1 MAESILPYQMLDY
14 SQSSME
20 KFQEKA
26 YLQTTWDLTPQQI
39 WTLLRS
45 LCKHQSLDPCHLPDR
60 QWIKLLTIWNCSLK
74 ISISMRWLECI
85 RLEWMVMLDMG
96 DNCLALSTSLIKEM
110 NRKTGNQDGVQ
121 ALMQWSKTKT
131 SDASLRTS
139 KCTNDSG
146 IKMFLLTNWKQQDG
160 FHHT

>member
-1 MAESILPYQMLDY
+1 MAESILLYQMLDF
-14 SQSSME
+14 SQSLME

-26 YLQTTWDLTPQQI
+26 FFQTTWGLTPQQI
-39 WTLLRS
+39 WTLLKS
-45 LCKHQSLDPCHLPDR
+45 LCKHQSLHPYHHPGR
-60 QWIKLLTIWNCSLK
+60 QRIKLLTIWNCSLK
-74 ISISMRWLECI
+74 ISISTRWLECI
-85 RLEWMVMLDMG
+85 KLVWMVMLDMV

-131 SDASLRTS
+131 LDASLQTS

-146 IKMFLLTNWKQQDG
+146 IKMFLLINWKQQDG
-160 FHHT
+160 LQNM